1 LPKYMNQL
9 GIKSLLLFIKS
20 SLNRRPN
27 LRRIVA
33 NIGWLSVDRILRMG
47 VGLIVSVWVARY
59 LGPEQYGAFNFA
71 IAFVALFGAFAS
83 LGLDGIVIRNIVH
96 EPERKYEILSSAFI
110 LKLSGGVVAFL
121 ICLVVIIFM
130 RPAESQTQW
139 LVGIIAAG
147 MIFQSFDVIDLWFQS
162 QVHSNY
168 TVIAKNSA
176 FFVLSLV
183 KVVLILDNAPLI
195 AFAWTYLAEIA
206 LGAAGLILFYGL
218 KQSFKSWRPNINI
231 ARNLLTDC
239 WPLIL
244 SGTAVLIYMKI
255 DMVMLGGM
263 VGDKAVGI
271 YAAATRISEVWYFI
285 PVIIY
290 SSLYPSILK
299 TKKIS
304 EELYYS
310 RLQKL
315 FDLMSGLSF
324 VIAIPITFLSNV
336 IINAFYK
343 TSYAGAGTIL
353 AIHIWAVPFVF
364 LGVAQTSWDLA
375 ENLTGLALKRALI
388 GALTNIL
395 LNFVLIPRYSGVGAA
410 VSTVVAYA
418 VSGCLANVI
427 SKRTMP
433 IFVCQLK
440 SLFFVRY
447 LFRTN

>member
-1 LPKYMNQL
+1 
-9 GIKSLLLFIKS
+9 
-20 SLNRRPN
+20 
-27 LRRIVA
+27 
-33 NIGWLSVDRILRMG
+33 
-47 VGLIVSVWVARY
+47 
-59 LGPEQYGAFNFA
+59 
-71 IAFVALFGAFAS
+71 
-83 LGLDGIVIRNIVH
+83 
-96 EPERKYEILSSAFI
+96 
-110 LKLSGGVVAFL
+110 
-121 ICLVVIIFM
+121 
-130 RPAESQTQW
+130 
-139 LVGIIAAG
+139 
-147 MIFQSFDVIDLWFQS
+147 
-162 QVHSNY
+162 
-168 TVIAKNSA
+168 
-176 FFVLSLV
+176 LV